1 MAKKTKT
8 ALRPTREPAWDHFVH
23 GADIGVEGR
32 GPTQASSFEQAALAL
47 TAVITD
53 PALVEPSEQ
62 IEIACEA
69 PDPELLLA
77 DWLNALIYEMSTR
90 RMLFGRFRLTIEGDR
105 LLGTA
110 RGEVVDLA
118 RHHPAV
124 EVKGATYTELSVT
137 HNEKGTWTARCVVDV

>member
-8 ALRPTREPAWDHFVH
+8 ALRPAREPAWNHFVH

-32 GPTQASSFEQAALAL
+32 GPTQAASFEQAAIAL

-105 LLGTA
+105 LLGA
-110 RGEVVDLA
+110 AWGEAVDLA

-137 HNEKGTWTARCVVDV
+137 RNKKGTWTARCVVDV